1 MCELT
6 GSVAGQSEPL
16 PDFMTSARREP
27 MVSVVFFVLR
37 GGIVDVVCAMSTYY
51 AASKMVVVVWQQ
63 GVAKRKIVSPM
74 EDLISKLHRW
84 LGEKTCRI

>member
-1 MCELT
+1 
-6 GSVAGQSEPL
+6 
-16 PDFMTSARREP
+16 MTSARREP

-37 GGIVDVVCAMSTYY
+37 GGIVDVVCAMSTCY
-51 AASKMVVVVWQQ
+51 AASKMVVVVFWQQ

-74 EDLISKLHRW
+74 ADLISKLHGW